1 MERVF
6 SQYFQSKVRTSAKT
20 SKSCFLFRGFY
31 YSAIKSSISL
41 YGQRDPVRTR
51 KISETETEI
60 DAQERKKSTI
70 GAEYGNRTRT
80 CCLGSSHSATKL
92 IPRRDHDR
100 FIVMI

>member
-70 GAEYGNRTRT
+70 VRNTGIEPVPAAWEAAILPLN
-80 CCLGSSHSATKL
+80 
-92 IPRRDHDR
+92 
-100 FIVMI
+100 